1 MMILENLRTFKLGTT
16 EEAVTSFAGL
26 PLFLQMGLS
35 LGLQERLDRLRVKE
49 RERGY
54 RPSQM
59 IFSLMGLL
67 QSGGTTLDE
76 LNILRDDEGMKALLE
91 EIPAPNTAGDFL
103 RRFENRDIYEL
114 GVVGLE
120 TAVNV
125 IKQKKLKRITLDV
138 DAFTIESKKSSAT
151 MNYDGDIGFTPVMVT
166 CAELKMPLVGL
177 WRNGSASPMAHLAW
191 LLERVMKSLPD
202 VTITVRSDSAGY
214 QAKVVKVC
222 EARGA
227 AFTITARKDE
237 AVMETIQSIPKKAWK
252 NYEHGGWEDRYTEI
266 AETVHAFGDNA
277 TGAHRLIV
285 IRWRKKG
292 AELFE
297 WEYHA
302 VFTSLNW
309 SRGLVLQFHRNR
321 QDGSENTNK
330 EMVYGFG
337 LEKLPCMAMKA
348 NAAYFQVS
356 LLAAIVAAAVKHLAL
371 PPSWSHYTM
380 KTLRFRLIRLA
391 GYVAK
396 HARYAW
402 MKIPSGYTYREI
414 FEEARW
420 RIIGLEADF
429 ARL

>member
-1 MMILENLRTFKLGTT
+1 MILENLRTYKLGTT
-16 EEAVTSFAGL
+16 DEAVTSFAGL

-35 LGLQERLDRLRVKE
+35 LGLQGKLDGLNVKE

-54 RPSQM
+54 QPSRM
-59 IFSLMGLL
+59 IFSLMGLI

-76 LNILRDDEGMKALLE
+76 LDVLRGDEGMKALLG

-103 RRFENRDIYEL
+103 RKYEHRDIYEM
-114 GVVGLE
+114 GVMGLE
-120 TAVNV
+120 TAVKV
-125 IKQKKLKRITLDV
+125 IRQMKLKKITLDI
-138 DAFTIESKKSSAT
+138 DAFTIESKKSIAT
-151 MNYDGDIGFTPVMVT
+151 MNYEGEIGFTPVMVT
-166 CAELKMPLVGL
+166 CAEVKMPMVGL
-177 WRNGSASPMAHLAW
+177 WRNGNASPMAHLAW
-191 LLERVMKSLPD
+191 LLKRVMKALPD
-202 VTITVRSDSAGY
+202 VAITVRSDSAGY

-222 EARGA
+222 EKRGA
-227 AFTITARKDE
+227 AFTITARKDD

-252 NYEHGGWEDRYTEI
+252 RYEHGGWNDRYTEM
-266 AETVHAFGDNA
+266 AETVHAFGDKD
-277 TGAHRLIV
+277 TKAHRLIV

-302 VFTSLNW
+302 VLTSLNW

-321 QDGSENTNK
+321 QDGSENMNK

-337 LEKLPCMAMKA
+337 LEKLPCMEMKA
-348 NAAYFQVS
+348 NAAYFQIS
-356 LLAAIVAAAVKHLAL
+356 LLAAIVASAVKHLAL
-371 PPSWSHYTM
+371 PQSWSSFTM

-391 GYVAK
+391 GYVAQ

-402 MKIPSGYTYREI
+402 MKIPLRYTYREV

-420 RIIGLEADF
+420 RIIGLEAEF